1 MRNLTCISVIFFL
14 LIGIKTHAQSWS
26 LNVPDRNPVDVLLVD
41 SITYRNVEGRFI
53 ESIWR
58 DGKVFSNRVPSY
70 GEELTIDE
78 EKLCYQY
85 ATMEEDG
92 VDAVITGNGLFAILK
107 PLDNGCYLYTDGIVG
122 ESNTEQMLFDENGL
136 FKAIYIDGI
145 GSLGAFYTEESLILY
160 DETGNIFSII
170 PFTDLMPE
178 TDDSEQLVVSR
189 ATVLTRNSIYRTLKL
204 RQTIKDFIK
213 RPIKS
218 TTKALLQ
225 YILSQEAGR
234 YGDMIN
240 DFVDLAIDITDVLS
254 WLQSLERMQ
263 EIFFFG
269 NTSLKT
275 LPAKEKSLTNYDLSC
290 KVIASS
296 GSVPLFN
303 NPNIHINNCTH
314 TLKMALWPA
323 STTSSDSK
331 QQKEKQISND
341 GTETFPFDVMDLES
355 LYYYEPSL
363 TININAEIITELPI
377 FKLLFIS
384 PNIPLI
390 LPFNVN
396 CTIYGEEL
404 DFTTGGVSSNVIKV
418 ENVDNTSADVICSFS
433 ECPEG
438 SICQVLVTSPGS
450 DMTMIFNGEPNKEQ
464 QTVKVSGLV
473 PMTDYS
479 VESRIMY
486 KGTPYWSNANVSFKT
501 TGPSGGVVSIDYD
514 NVTTNSAVVTCKF
527 TGIGTGVECGIIVES
542 EDGQTQTIAA
552 NNTEEEQDITI
563 SGLEAGTKY
572 TCYGFVKLTHAN
584 GTYYHQEPNGLSF
597 TTKVPGISG
606 TWNVVET
613 YSTRPFP
620 GAEWQTKTREYSLTL
635 NEDGSVQI
643 SGMGYE
649 YIGGSWGYG
658 GGNFSATCH
667 IIATQTQNSWD
678 RFEGKVDDVKNPQ
691 KITGT
696 RYRGNMNQV
705 VNVEDAVG
713 SIVMT
718 K

>member
-1 MRNLTCISVIFFL
+1 M
-14 LIGIKTHAQSWS
+14 IGIKTHAQSWS

-486 KGTPYWSNANVSFKT
+486 KGIPYWSNANVSFKT